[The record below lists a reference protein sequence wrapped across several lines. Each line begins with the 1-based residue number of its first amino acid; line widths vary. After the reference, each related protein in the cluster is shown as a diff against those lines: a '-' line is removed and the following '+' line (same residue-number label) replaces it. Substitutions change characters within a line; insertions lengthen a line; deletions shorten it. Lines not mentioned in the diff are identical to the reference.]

1 MTDIGQL
8 RFLVVED
15 QGFQRWLIANV
26 LKDFGAR
33 SVVAAGHGSEAL
45 QLLSGEPVDVV
56 ITDLDM
62 PEMDGMELIRRL
74 AELHR
79 SVGVILVS
87 SYDRS
92 LIATVE
98 SMAKAYSVAVLG
110 AVQKPL
116 TAKKLQAV
124 LSSLHPKKETVSP
137 NPSPPLIAASEVER
151 AVRTGEFE
159 THFQP
164 KVDLK
169 TGQVRGAEALVRWKH
184 PTQGLLRPAVF
195 MRAIED
201 GGWIERLTQHVVS
214 DALRNCVEWRK
225 AGIAASVSVNLNAA
239 MLSNVSLADR
249 MAALVAESALE
260 PAHVTFEV
268 TESTAVRDE
277 GPTLENL
284 SRLRMKGFGLS
295 IDDYGTGYSSMER
308 LARIPFTELKIDQ
321 GFVKNA
327 ATEASSRAMVESSL
341 ELAKKLAIVAVA
353 EGVESQ
359 PQWSLLLAL
368 GCDQA
373 QGHYICAPV
382 DGADFRRWVANRT
395 KLAMK

>member
-137 NPSPPLIAASEVER
+137 NPSLPLIAASEVER

-268 TESTAVRDE
+268 TESTAVREE

-382 DGADFRRWVANRT
+382 DGTDFRRWVANRT